1 MEPKLKKIILLS
13 IVAVACMFLRSDQVN
28 AYTGKVT
35 DENKITWNYTLENDE
50 IIEIKYESG
59 EIQENLYIP
68 SYLNGYPLT
77 KIQDYAFDGNKNLK
91 NVTIPKTVKEIGY
104 GAFMSCSNIVSIEF
118 DKDSALTKIGN
129 QAFDGCESLTS
140 IKIPNKVT
148 SIGCYAFYDCSNLD
162 NITIPDTVTEIGKYA
177 FDSTI
182 WYDKKPYGELYINNV
197 LYSYKGEMPEN
208 TNIVIKEGTISI
220 VAECFYNKKNLVNI
234 EIPDT
239 VVYIGDRAFYTCTG
253 LTSIELPNSV
263 TYMGEVV
270 FSWCNNLTSVK
281 LSDNLK
287 EIKDYSFSRCDK
299 LQDINIPNAV
309 TNIGEGAFSN
319 CSSLKKVS
327 ISNPIEIKDN
337 TFYQCSNLEEVQ
349 LLGGALG
356 IGDNAFYSCI
366 KLSDITILDVSEEY
380 DGKYS
385 IGANSFSK
393 CQSLTEITI
402 PKNFT
407 RIGSGAFSSCSNLE
421 KVNILGTMEFIGA
434 GAFYETKISSGFVER
449 HIKDKDI
456 VSFVI
461 EEGVGQIGD
470 YTFLGAENLKSVHI
484 PSTVYHITEKAFYG
498 CNNLE
503 TVTISQDNPYF
514 TIEDGIIYNKNK
526 TILIRCLPGKNTK
539 VEIPNTVTEIE
550 EYAFMGCSKLKGT
563 LTVPGSI
570 KKISEHA
577 FERCTSEIPL
587 VLEEGI
593 ESIEARA
600 FSNSH
605 FIGNLTIPNS
615 VTRINWEAFIN
626 CDKFNGKLNLGKVE
640 YIATGAFTNCSG
652 FTGDLVIPEELS
664 SIGQNAFQNC
674 TGFDGKLYVGQKGI
688 SISYYA
694 FLNCIK
700 IKEIVGKISYLGEGA
715 FANCISLINTGDYEG
730 SGYASCAYYGCKN
743 LKYINV
749 KEMRGMYSGFDRA
762 TSLEEVKIKEGVTSL
777 CSGIF
782 ARCTR
787 LKTVYIP
794 STVTNINENA
804 FYGSD
809 NIENIY
815 VAQEK
820 AKVNFDEILRK
831 YCKNIH
837 YLDDNVYKIEKN
849 VPQNIKI
856 IDVQNSSK
864 DGIKYGDTYK
874 FKIQAVEGYEI
885 SDIIVKVK
893 KSGEEIELTGKEV
906 DGEVIYEI
914 EKIKEDIEI
923 IVTANIEKIEDTDTA
938 IKDTNELN
946 VNIEGSDKENNNDKS
961 VKKLD
966 INE

>member
-1 MEPKLKKIILLS
+1 MKPKVKKIILLS

-50 IIEIKYESG
+50 IVEIKYESG

-77 KIQDYAFDGNKNLK
+77 KIQAQAFESNMNLK
-91 NVTIPKTVKEIGY
+91 NVIIPKTVKEIEY
-104 GAFMSCSNIVSIEF
+104 WAFSSCKNLVGIKIDE
-118 DKDSALTKIGN
+118 DSALTKIGK
-129 QAFDGCESLTS
+129 QAFYG
-140 IKIPNKVT
+140 
-148 SIGCYAFYDCSNLD
+148 CSNLD
-162 NITIPDTVTEIGKYA
+162 NITIPDTVIEIGFGA
-177 FDSTI
+177 FDRTI

-220 VAECFYNKKNLVNI
+220 VARCFDNKKNLVNI

-239 VVYIGDRAFYTCTG
+239 VVYIGDYAFDDCTG
-253 LTSIELPNSV
+253 LTSMEIPNSV
-263 TYMGEVV
+263 TYMGEEA
-270 FSWCNNLTSVK
+270 FSGCNNLTSVK

-287 EIKDYSFSRCDK
+287 EIKDYSFSGCDK

-309 TNIGEGAFSN
+309 TNIGKGAFSN

-407 RIGSGAFSSCSNLE
+407 RIGSGAFSDCSNLE
-421 KVNILGTMEFIGA
+421 KVNILGSMEFIGA
-434 GAFYETKISSGFVER
+434 GAFYGTKISSGFVEK
-449 HIKDKDI
+449 HIRDKDI

-503 TVTISQDNPYF
+503 TVTISQDNPCF

-615 VTRINWEAFIN
+615 VTQIRWEAFFN
-626 CDKFNGKLNLGKVE
+626 CEKFNGKLNLGKVE
-640 YIATGAFTNCSG
+640 YIATGAFANCSG

-664 SIGQNAFQNC
+664 SINPKTFQNC

-688 SISYYA
+688 SIDIYA

-700 IKEIVGKISYLGEGA
+700 IKEIVGKISSLSEGA

-730 SGYASCAYYGCKN
+730 KGYCPFAYYGCKN

-749 KEMRGMYSGFDRA
+749 KKMNDVMYSGFDRA
-762 TSLEEVKIKEGVTSL
+762 TSLEEVKINEGVTSL

-782 ARCTR
+782 ARCTS

-893 KSGEEIELTGKEV
+893 KSGEEIELTGKEA

-914 EKIKEDIEI
+914 EEIKEDIEI
-923 IVTANIEKIEDTDTA
+923 IVTANIEKIYDTDTA

-946 VNIEGSDKENNNDKS
+946 VNIEESDKGNNTGNNNDKS

>member
-1 MEPKLKKIILLS
+1 MKPKVKKIILLS

-77 KIQDYAFDGNKNLK
+77 KIQADAFESNMNLK
-91 NVTIPKTVKEIGY
+91 NVIIPKTVKEIGQW
-104 GAFMSCSNIVSIEF
+104 AFRSCSNLVGIKIDE
-118 DKDSALTKIGN
+118 DSALTKIGK
-129 QAFDGCESLTS
+129 QAFYG
-140 IKIPNKVT
+140 
-148 SIGCYAFYDCSNLD
+148 CSNLD
-162 NITIPDTVTEIGKYA
+162 NITIPDTVIEIGVGA
-177 FDSTI
+177 FDRTI

-208 TNIVIKEGTISI
+208 TNIVIKEGTTSI
-220 VAECFYNKKNLVNI
+220 VARCFDNKKNLVNI

-239 VVYIGDRAFYTCTG
+239 VVYIGDYAFDDCTG

-263 TYMGEVV
+263 TYMGEDV
-270 FSWCNNLTSVK
+270 FSGCNNLTSVK

-287 EIKDYSFSRCDK
+287 EIKDYSFLRCDK

-309 TNIGEGAFSN
+309 TNIGKGAFSN

-421 KVNILGTMEFIGA
+421 RVNILGTMEFIGA
-434 GAFYETKISSGFVER
+434 GAFYGTKISSGFVEK
-449 HIKDKDI
+449 HIRDKDI

-503 TVTISQDNPYF
+503 TVTISQDNPCF
-514 TIEDGIIYNKNK
+514 TIEDGNIYNKNK

-615 VTRINWEAFIN
+615 VTQIRWEAFFN
-626 CDKFNGKLNLGKVE
+626 CEKFNGKLNLGKVE
-640 YIATGAFTNCSG
+640 YIATGAFANCSG

-664 SIGQNAFQNC
+664 SINPKTFQNC

-688 SISYYA
+688 SIDIYA

-700 IKEIVGKISYLGEGA
+700 IKEIVGKISSLSEGA

-730 SGYASCAYYGCKN
+730 KGYCPFAYYGCKN

-749 KEMRGMYSGFDRA
+749 KKMNDVMYSGFDRA
-762 TSLEEVKIKEGVTSL
+762 TSLEEVKINEGVTSL

-782 ARCTR
+782 ARCTS

-914 EKIKEDIEI
+914 EEIKEDIEI
-923 IVTANIEKIEDTDTA
+923 IVTANIEKIDDTDTA

-946 VNIEGSDKENNNDKS
+946 VNIEESDKGNNTGNNNDKS

>member
-1 MEPKLKKIILLS
+1 MKPKVKKIILLS

-77 KIQDYAFDGNKNLK
+77 KIQGDAFQGNMNLK
-91 NVTIPKTVKEIGY
+91 NVIIPNTVKEIEKW
-104 GAFMSCSNIVSIEF
+104 AFSSCKNLVGIKIDE
-118 DKDSALTKIGN
+118 DSALTKIGM
-129 QAFDGCESLTS
+129 QAFYG
-140 IKIPNKVT
+140 
-148 SIGCYAFYDCSNLD
+148 CSNLD
-162 NITIPDTVTEIGKYA
+162 NITIPDTVTEIGMDA
-177 FDSTI
+177 FDRTI
-182 WYDKKPYGELYINNV
+182 WYDKKPYGEIYINNV

-220 VAECFYNKKNLVNI
+220 VARCFDNKKNLVNI

-239 VVYIGDRAFYTCTG
+239 VVYIGDYAFDDCTG
-253 LTSIELPNSV
+253 LTSMEVPNSV
-263 TYMGEVV
+263 TYMGEEA
-270 FSWCNNLTSVK
+270 FSGCNNLTSVK

-287 EIKDYSFSRCDK
+287 EIKDYSFSGCDK

-309 TNIGEGAFSN
+309 TNIGKGAFSN

-407 RIGSGAFSSCSNLE
+407 RIGSGAFSDCSNLE
-421 KVNILGTMEFIGA
+421 KVNILGSMEFIGA
-434 GAFYETKISSGFVER
+434 GAFYGTKISSGFVEK
-449 HIKDKDI
+449 HIRDKDI

-503 TVTISQDNPYF
+503 TVTISQDNPCF

-615 VTRINWEAFIN
+615 VTQIRWEAFFN
-626 CDKFNGKLNLGKVE
+626 CEKFNGKLNLGKVE
-640 YIATGAFTNCSG
+640 YIATGAFANCSG

-664 SIGQNAFQNC
+664 SINPKTFQNC

-688 SISYYA
+688 SIDIYA

-700 IKEIVGKISYLGEGA
+700 IKEIVGKISSLSEGA

-730 SGYASCAYYGCKN
+730 KGYCPFAYYGCKN

-749 KEMRGMYSGFDRA
+749 KKMNDVMYSGFDRA
-762 TSLEEVKIKEGVTSL
+762 TSLEEVKINEGVTSL

-782 ARCTR
+782 ARCTS

-893 KSGEEIELTGKEV
+893 KSGEEIELTGKEA

-946 VNIEGSDKENNNDKS
+946 VNIEESDKENNNDKS

>member
-1 MEPKLKKIILLS
+1 MKPKVKKIILLS

-50 IIEIKYESG
+50 IVEIKYESG

-77 KIQDYAFDGNKNLK
+77 KIQADAFESNMNLK
-91 NVTIPKTVKEIGY
+91 NVIIPKTVKEIGY
-104 GAFMSCSNIVSIEF
+104 WAFSSCENLVGIKIDE
-118 DKDSALTKIGN
+118 DSALTKIGK
-129 QAFDGCESLTS
+129 QAFYG
-140 IKIPNKVT
+140 
-148 SIGCYAFYDCSNLD
+148 CSNLD
-162 NITIPDTVTEIGKYA
+162 NITIPDTVIEIGFGA
-177 FDSTI
+177 FDRTI

-220 VAECFYNKKNLVNI
+220 VARCFDNKKNLVNI

-239 VVYIGDRAFYTCTG
+239 VVYIGDYAFDDCTG

-263 TYMGEVV
+263 TYMGEDV
-270 FSWCNNLTSVK
+270 FSGCNNLTSVK

-287 EIKDYSFSRCDK
+287 EIKDCSFWGCNK

-309 TNIGEGAFSN
+309 TNIGKGAFSK

-385 IGANSFSK
+385 IGANSFSE
-393 CQSLTEITI
+393 CQSLKEITI

-407 RIGSGAFSSCSNLE
+407 RIGSGAFSDCSNLE
-421 KVNILGTMEFIGA
+421 KVNILGSMEFIGA
-434 GAFYETKISSGFVER
+434 GAFYGTKISSGFVEK
-449 HIKDKDI
+449 HIRDKDI

-503 TVTISQDNPYF
+503 TVTISQDNPCF

-615 VTRINWEAFIN
+615 VTQIRWEAFFN
-626 CDKFNGKLNLGKVE
+626 CEKFNGKLNLGKVE
-640 YIATGAFTNCSG
+640 YIATGAFANCSG

-664 SIGQNAFQNC
+664 SINPKTFQNC

-688 SISYYA
+688 SIDIYA

-700 IKEIVGKISYLGEGA
+700 IKEIVGKISSLSEGA

-730 SGYASCAYYGCKN
+730 KGYCPFAYYGCKN

-749 KEMRGMYSGFDRA
+749 KKMNDVMYSGFDRA
-762 TSLEEVKIKEGVTSL
+762 TSLEEVKINEGVTSL

-782 ARCTR
+782 ARCTS

-914 EKIKEDIEI
+914 EEIKEDIEI
-923 IVTANIEKIEDTDTA
+923 IVTANIEKIDDTDTA

-946 VNIEGSDKENNNDKS
+946 VNIEESDKGNNTGNNNDKS

>member
-1 MEPKLKKIILLS
+1 MKPKVKKIILLS

-50 IIEIKYESG
+50 IIEIKYVSG

-77 KIQDYAFDGNKNLK
+77 KIQADAFESNMNLK
-91 NVTIPKTVKEIGY
+91 NVIIPKTVKEIGY
-104 GAFMSCSNIVSIEF
+104 WAFSSCENLVGIKIDE
-118 DKDSALTKIGN
+118 DSALTKIGK
-129 QAFDGCESLTS
+129 QAFYG
-140 IKIPNKVT
+140 
-148 SIGCYAFYDCSNLD
+148 CSNLD
-162 NITIPDTVTEIGKYA
+162 NITIPDTVIEIGFGA
-177 FDSTI
+177 FDRTI

-220 VAECFYNKKNLVNI
+220 VARCFDNKKNLVNI

-239 VVYIGDRAFYTCTG
+239 VVYIGDYAFDDCTG

-263 TYMGEVV
+263 TYMGEDV
-270 FSWCNNLTSVK
+270 FSGCNNLTSVK

-287 EIKDYSFSRCDK
+287 EIKDCSFWGCNK

-309 TNIGEGAFSN
+309 TNIGKGAFSK

-385 IGANSFSK
+385 IGANSFSE
-393 CQSLTEITI
+393 CQSLKEITI

-503 TVTISQDNPYF
+503 TVTISQDNPCF

-615 VTRINWEAFIN
+615 VTQIRWEAFFN
-626 CDKFNGKLNLGKVE
+626 CEKFNGKLNLGKVE
-640 YIATGAFTNCSG
+640 YIATGAFANCSG

-664 SIGQNAFQNC
+664 SINPKTFQNC

-688 SISYYA
+688 SIDIYA

-700 IKEIVGKISYLGEGA
+700 IKEIVGKISSLSEGA

-730 SGYASCAYYGCKN
+730 KGYCPFAYYGCKN

-749 KEMRGMYSGFDRA
+749 KKMNDVMYSGFDRA
-762 TSLEEVKIKEGVTSL
+762 TSLEEVKINEGVTSL

-782 ARCTR
+782 ARCTS

-946 VNIEGSDKENNNDKS
+946 VNIEESDKENNNDKS

>member
-1 MEPKLKKIILLS
+1 MKPKVKKIILLS

-50 IIEIKYESG
+50 IVEIKYESG

-77 KIQDYAFDGNKNLK
+77 KIQADAFESNMNLK
-91 NVTIPKTVKEIGY
+91 HVIIPKTVKEIGY
-104 GAFMSCSNIVSIEF
+104 WAFSSCENLVGIKIDE
-118 DKDSALTKIGN
+118 DSALTKIGK
-129 QAFDGCESLTS
+129 QAFYG
-140 IKIPNKVT
+140 
-148 SIGCYAFYDCSNLD
+148 CSNLD
-162 NITIPDTVTEIGKYA
+162 NITIPDTVIEIGFGA
-177 FDSTI
+177 FDRTI

-220 VAECFYNKKNLVNI
+220 VARCFDNKKNLVNI

-239 VVYIGDRAFYTCTG
+239 VVYIGDYAFDDCTG

-263 TYMGEVV
+263 TYMGEDV
-270 FSWCNNLTSVK
+270 FSGCNNLTSVK

-287 EIKDYSFSRCDK
+287 EIKDCSFWGCNK

-309 TNIGEGAFSN
+309 TNIGKGAFSK

-385 IGANSFSK
+385 IGANSFSE
-393 CQSLTEITI
+393 CQSLKEITI

-407 RIGSGAFSSCSNLE
+407 RIGSGAFSDCSNLE
-421 KVNILGTMEFIGA
+421 KVNILGSMEFIGA
-434 GAFYETKISSGFVER
+434 GAFYGTKISSGFVEK
-449 HIKDKDI
+449 HIRDKDI

-470 YTFLGAENLKSVHI
+470 YTFLGAENLKSDHL
-484 PSTVYHITEKAFYG
+484 PSTVYHITEKSFYG

-503 TVTISQDNPYF
+503 TVTISQDNPCF

-615 VTRINWEAFIN
+615 VTQIRWEAFFN
-626 CDKFNGKLNLGKVE
+626 CEKFNGKLNLGKVE
-640 YIATGAFTNCSG
+640 YIATGAFANCSG

-664 SIGQNAFQNC
+664 SINPKTFQNC

-688 SISYYA
+688 SIDIYA

-700 IKEIVGKISYLGEGA
+700 IKEIVGKISSLSEGA

-730 SGYASCAYYGCKN
+730 KGYCPFAYYGCKN

-749 KEMRGMYSGFDRA
+749 KKMNDVMYSGFDRA
-762 TSLEEVKIKEGVTSL
+762 TSLEEVKINEGVTSL

-782 ARCTR
+782 ARCTS

-914 EKIKEDIEI
+914 EEIKEDIEI
-923 IVTANIEKIEDTDTA
+923 IVTANIEKIDDTDTA

-946 VNIEGSDKENNNDKS
+946 VNIEESDKGNNTGNNNDKS

>member
-1 MEPKLKKIILLS
+1 MKPKVKKIILLS

-77 KIQDYAFDGNKNLK
+77 KIQGDAFQGNMNLK
-91 NVTIPKTVKEIGY
+91 NVIIPNTVKEIEKW
-104 GAFMSCSNIVSIEF
+104 AFSSCKNLVGIKIDE
-118 DKDSALTKIGN
+118 DSALTKIGM
-129 QAFDGCESLTS
+129 QAFYG
-140 IKIPNKVT
+140 
-148 SIGCYAFYDCSNLD
+148 CSNLD
-162 NITIPDTVTEIGKYA
+162 NITIPDTVTEIGMDA
-177 FDSTI
+177 FDRTI
-182 WYDKKPYGELYINNV
+182 WYDKKPYGEIYINNV

-220 VAECFYNKKNLVNI
+220 VARCFDNKKNLVNI

-239 VVYIGDRAFYTCTG
+239 VVYIGDYAFDDCTG
-253 LTSIELPNSV
+253 LTSMEVPNSV
-263 TYMGEVV
+263 TYMGEEA
-270 FSWCNNLTSVK
+270 FSGCNNLTSVK

-287 EIKDYSFSRCDK
+287 EIKDYSFSGCDK

-309 TNIGEGAFSN
+309 TNIGKGAFSN

-407 RIGSGAFSSCSNLE
+407 RIGSGAFSDCSNLE
-421 KVNILGTMEFIGA
+421 KVNILGSMEFIGA
-434 GAFYETKISSGFVER
+434 GAFYGTKISSGFVEK
-449 HIKDKDI
+449 HIRDKDI

-503 TVTISQDNPYF
+503 TVTISQDNPCF

-615 VTRINWEAFIN
+615 VTQIRWEAFFN
-626 CDKFNGKLNLGKVE
+626 CEKFNGKLNLGKVE
-640 YIATGAFTNCSG
+640 YIATGAFANCSG

-664 SIGQNAFQNC
+664 SINPKTFQNC

-688 SISYYA
+688 SIDIYA

-700 IKEIVGKISYLGEGA
+700 IKEIVGKISSLSEGA

-730 SGYASCAYYGCKN
+730 KGYCPFAYYGCKN

-749 KEMRGMYSGFDRA
+749 KKMNDVMYSGFDRA
-762 TSLEEVKIKEGVTSL
+762 TSLEEVKINEGVTSL

-782 ARCTR
+782 ARCTS

-946 VNIEGSDKENNNDKS
+946 VNIEESDKGNNTGNNNDKS

>member
-1 MEPKLKKIILLS
+1 MKPKVKKIILLS

-50 IIEIKYESG
+50 IVEIKYESG

-77 KIQDYAFDGNKNLK
+77 KIQADAFESNMNLK
-91 NVTIPKTVKEIGY
+91 NVIIPKTVKEIEY
-104 GAFMSCSNIVSIEF
+104 WAFSSCKNLVGIKIDE
-118 DKDSALTKIGN
+118 DSALTKIGK
-129 QAFDGCESLTS
+129 QAFYG
-140 IKIPNKVT
+140 
-148 SIGCYAFYDCSNLD
+148 CSNLD
-162 NITIPDTVTEIGKYA
+162 NITIPDTVIEIGFGA
-177 FDSTI
+177 FDRTI
-182 WYDKKPYGELYINNV
+182 WYDKKPYGEIYINNV

-208 TNIVIKEGTISI
+208 TNIVIKEGTTSI
-220 VAECFYNKKNLVNI
+220 VARCFDNKKNLVNI

-239 VVYIGDRAFYTCTG
+239 VVYIGDYAFDDCTG

-263 TYMGEVV
+263 TYMGEDV
-270 FSWCNNLTSVK
+270 FSGCNNLTSVK

-287 EIKDYSFSRCDK
+287 EIKDCSFWGCNK

-309 TNIGEGAFSN
+309 TNIGKGAFSK

-407 RIGSGAFSSCSNLE
+407 RIGSGAFSDCSNLE
-421 KVNILGTMEFIGA
+421 KVNILGSMEFIGA
-434 GAFYETKISSGFVER
+434 GAFYGTKISSGFVEK
-449 HIKDKDI
+449 HIRDKDI

-503 TVTISQDNPYF
+503 TVTISQDNPCF

-615 VTRINWEAFIN
+615 VTQIRWEAFFN
-626 CDKFNGKLNLGKVE
+626 CEKFNGKLNLGKVE
-640 YIATGAFTNCSG
+640 YIATGAFANCSG

-664 SIGQNAFQNC
+664 SINPKTFQNC

-688 SISYYA
+688 SIDIYA

-700 IKEIVGKISYLGEGA
+700 IKEIVGKISSLSEGA

-730 SGYASCAYYGCKN
+730 KGYCPFAYYGCKN

-749 KEMRGMYSGFDRA
+749 KKMNDVMYSGFDRA
-762 TSLEEVKIKEGVTSL
+762 TSLEEVKINEGVTSL

-782 ARCTR
+782 ARCTS

-864 DGIKYGDTYK
+864 DGIKHGDTYK

-893 KSGEEIELTGKEV
+893 KSGEEIELTGKEA
-906 DGEVIYEI
+906 DGKVIYEI

-946 VNIEGSDKENNNDKS
+946 VNIEESDKENNNDKS

>member
-1 MEPKLKKIILLS
+1 MKPKVKKIILLS

-50 IIEIKYESG
+50 IVEIKYESG

-77 KIQDYAFDGNKNLK
+77 KIQADAFESNMNLK
-91 NVTIPKTVKEIGY
+91 NVIIPKTVKEIGQW
-104 GAFMSCSNIVSIEF
+104 AFRSCSNLVGIKIDE
-118 DKDSALTKIGN
+118 DSDLTKIGK
-129 QAFDGCESLTS
+129 QAFYG
-140 IKIPNKVT
+140 
-148 SIGCYAFYDCSNLD
+148 CSNLD
-162 NITIPDTVTEIGKYA
+162 NITIPDTVIEIGVGA
-177 FDSTI
+177 FDRTI

-208 TNIVIKEGTISI
+208 TNIVIKEGTTSI
-220 VAECFYNKKNLVNI
+220 VARCFDNKKNLVNI

-239 VVYIGDRAFYTCTG
+239 VVYIGDYAFDDCTG

-263 TYMGEVV
+263 TYMGEEA
-270 FSWCNNLTSVK
+270 FSGCNNLTSVK

-287 EIKDYSFSRCDK
+287 EIKDYSFSGCDK

-309 TNIGEGAFSN
+309 TNIGNGAFSN

-434 GAFYETKISSGFVER
+434 GAFYGTKISSGFVEK
-449 HIKDKDI
+449 HIRDKDI

-615 VTRINWEAFIN
+615 VTQIRWEAFFN
-626 CDKFNGKLNLGKVE
+626 CEKFNGKLNLGKVE
-640 YIATGAFTNCSG
+640 YIATGAFANCSG

-664 SIGQNAFQNC
+664 SINPKTFQNC

-688 SISYYA
+688 SIDIYA

-700 IKEIVGKISYLGEGA
+700 IKEIVGKISSLSEGA

-730 SGYASCAYYGCKN
+730 KGYCPFAYYGCKN

-749 KEMRGMYSGFDRA
+749 KKMNDVMYSGFDRA
-762 TSLEEVKIKEGVTSL
+762 TSLEEVKINEGVTSL

-782 ARCTR
+782 ARCTS

-893 KSGEEIELTGKEV
+893 KSGEEIELTGKEA
-906 DGEVIYEI
+906 DGKVIYEI

-946 VNIEGSDKENNNDKS
+946 VNIEESDKENNNDKS

>member
-1 MEPKLKKIILLS
+1 MKPKVKKIILLS

-50 IIEIKYESG
+50 IVEIKYESG

-77 KIQDYAFDGNKNLK
+77 KIQADAFESNMNLK
-91 NVTIPKTVKEIGY
+91 NVIIPKTVKEIEY
-104 GAFMSCSNIVSIEF
+104 WAFSSCKNLVGIKIDE
-118 DKDSALTKIGN
+118 DSALTKIGK
-129 QAFDGCESLTS
+129 QAFYG
-140 IKIPNKVT
+140 
-148 SIGCYAFYDCSNLD
+148 CSNLD
-162 NITIPDTVTEIGKYA
+162 NITIPDTVIEIGFGA
-177 FDSTI
+177 FDRTI
-182 WYDKKPYGELYINNV
+182 WYDKKPYGEIYINNV

-208 TNIVIKEGTISI
+208 TNIVIKEGTTSI
-220 VAECFYNKKNLVNI
+220 VARCFDNKKNLVNI

-239 VVYIGDRAFYTCTG
+239 VVYIGDYAFDDCTG

-263 TYMGEVV
+263 TYMGEDV
-270 FSWCNNLTSVK
+270 FSGCNNLTSVK

-287 EIKDYSFSRCDK
+287 EIKDCSFWGCNK

-309 TNIGEGAFSN
+309 TNIGKGAFSK

-407 RIGSGAFSSCSNLE
+407 RIGSGAFSDCSNLE
-421 KVNILGTMEFIGA
+421 KVNILGSMEFIGA
-434 GAFYETKISSGFVER
+434 GAFYGTKISSGFVEK
-449 HIKDKDI
+449 HIRDKDI

-503 TVTISQDNPYF
+503 TVTISQDNPCF

-615 VTRINWEAFIN
+615 VTQIRWEAFFN
-626 CDKFNGKLNLGKVE
+626 CEKFNGKLNLGKVE
-640 YIATGAFTNCSG
+640 YIATGAFANCSG

-664 SIGQNAFQNC
+664 SINPKTFQNC

-688 SISYYA
+688 SIDIYA

-700 IKEIVGKISYLGEGA
+700 IKEIVGKISSLSEGA

-730 SGYASCAYYGCKN
+730 KGYCPFAYYGCKN

-749 KEMRGMYSGFDRA
+749 KKMNDVMYSGFDRA
-762 TSLEEVKIKEGVTSL
+762 TSLEEVKINEGVTSL

-782 ARCTR
+782 ARCTS

-893 KSGEEIELTGKEV
+893 KSGEEIELTGKEA
-906 DGEVIYEI
+906 DGKVIYEI

-946 VNIEGSDKENNNDKS
+946 VNIEESDKENNNDKS

>member
-1 MEPKLKKIILLS
+1 MKPKVKKIILLS

-50 IIEIKYESG
+50 IVEIKYESG

-77 KIQDYAFDGNKNLK
+77 KIQADAFESNMNLK
-91 NVTIPKTVKEIGY
+91 NVIIPKTVKEIGY
-104 GAFMSCSNIVSIEF
+104 WAFSSCKNLVGIKIDE
-118 DKDSALTKIGN
+118 DSALTKIGK
-129 QAFDGCESLTS
+129 QAFYG
-140 IKIPNKVT
+140 
-148 SIGCYAFYDCSNLD
+148 CSNLD
-162 NITIPDTVTEIGKYA
+162 NITIPDTVIEIGFGA
-177 FDSTI
+177 FDRTI

-220 VAECFYNKKNLVNI
+220 VARCFDNKKNLVNI

-239 VVYIGDRAFYTCTG
+239 VVYIGDYAFDDCTG

-263 TYMGEVV
+263 TYMGEEA
-270 FSWCNNLTSVK
+270 FSGCNNLTSVK

-287 EIKDYSFSRCDK
+287 EIKDCSFWGCNK

-309 TNIGEGAFSN
+309 TNIGKGAFSK

-385 IGANSFSK
+385 IGGNSFSE
-393 CQSLTEITI
+393 CQSLKEITI

-615 VTRINWEAFIN
+615 VTQIRWEAFFN
-626 CDKFNGKLNLGKVE
+626 CEKFNGKLNLGKVE
-640 YIATGAFTNCSG
+640 YIATGAFANCSG

-664 SIGQNAFQNC
+664 SINPKTFQNC

-688 SISYYA
+688 SIDIYA

-700 IKEIVGKISYLGEGA
+700 IKEIVGKISSLSEGA

-730 SGYASCAYYGCKN
+730 KGYCPFAYYGCKN

-749 KEMRGMYSGFDRA
+749 KKMNDVMYSGFDRA
-762 TSLEEVKIKEGVTSL
+762 TSLEEVKINEGVTSL

-782 ARCTR
+782 ARCTS

-914 EKIKEDIEI
+914 EEIKEDIEI
-923 IVTANIEKIEDTDTA
+923 IVTANIEKIDDTDTA

-946 VNIEGSDKENNNDKS
+946 VNIEESDKGNNTGNNNDKS

>member
-1 MEPKLKKIILLS
+1 MKPKVKKIILLS

-50 IIEIKYESG
+50 IVEIKYESG

-77 KIQDYAFDGNKNLK
+77 KIQADAFESNMNLK
-91 NVTIPKTVKEIGY
+91 NVIIPKTVKEIGY
-104 GAFMSCSNIVSIEF
+104 WAFSSCENLVGIKIDE
-118 DKDSALTKIGN
+118 DSALTKIGK
-129 QAFDGCESLTS
+129 QAFYG
-140 IKIPNKVT
+140 
-148 SIGCYAFYDCSNLD
+148 CSNLD
-162 NITIPDTVTEIGKYA
+162 NITIPDTVIEIGFGA
-177 FDSTI
+177 FDRTI

-220 VAECFYNKKNLVNI
+220 VARCFDNKKNLVNI

-239 VVYIGDRAFYTCTG
+239 VVYIGDYAFDDCTG

-263 TYMGEVV
+263 TYMGEDV
-270 FSWCNNLTSVK
+270 FSGCNNLTSVK

-287 EIKDYSFSRCDK
+287 EIKDCSFWGCNK

-309 TNIGEGAFSN
+309 TNIGKGAFSK

-385 IGANSFSK
+385 IGANSFSE
-393 CQSLTEITI
+393 CQSLKEITI

-407 RIGSGAFSSCSNLE
+407 RIGSGAFSDCSNLE
-421 KVNILGTMEFIGA
+421 KVNILGSMEFIGA
-434 GAFYETKISSGFVER
+434 GAFYGTKISSGFVEK
-449 HIKDKDI
+449 HIRDKDI

-503 TVTISQDNPYF
+503 TVTISQDNPCF

-615 VTRINWEAFIN
+615 VTQIRWEAFFN
-626 CDKFNGKLNLGKVE
+626 CEKFNGKLNLGKVE
-640 YIATGAFTNCSG
+640 YIATGAFANCSG

-664 SIGQNAFQNC
+664 SINPKTFQNC

-688 SISYYA
+688 SIDIYA

-700 IKEIVGKISYLGEGA
+700 IKEIVGKISSLSEGA

-730 SGYASCAYYGCKN
+730 KGYCPFAYYGCKN

-749 KEMRGMYSGFDRA
+749 KKMNDVMYSGFDRA
-762 TSLEEVKIKEGVTSL
+762 TSLEEVKINEGVTSL

-782 ARCTR
+782 ARCTS

-893 KSGEEIELTGKEV
+893 KSGEEIELTGKKV

-914 EKIKEDIEI
+914 EEIKEDIEI
-923 IVTANIEKIEDTDTA
+923 IVTANIEKIDDTDTA

-946 VNIEGSDKENNNDKS
+946 VNIEESDKGNNTGNNNDKS

>member
-1 MEPKLKKIILLS
+1 MKPKVKKIILLS

-50 IIEIKYESG
+50 IVEIKYESG

-77 KIQDYAFDGNKNLK
+77 KIQADAFESNMNLK
-91 NVTIPKTVKEIGY
+91 NVIIPKTVKEIGY
-104 GAFMSCSNIVSIEF
+104 WAFSSCENLVGIKIDE
-118 DKDSALTKIGN
+118 DSALTKIGK
-129 QAFDGCESLTS
+129 QAFYG
-140 IKIPNKVT
+140 
-148 SIGCYAFYDCSNLD
+148 CSNLD
-162 NITIPDTVTEIGKYA
+162 NITIPDTVIEIGFGA
-177 FDSTI
+177 FDRTI
-182 WYDKKPYGELYINNV
+182 WYDKKPYGEIYINNV

-220 VAECFYNKKNLVNI
+220 VARCFDNKKNLVNI

-239 VVYIGDRAFYTCTG
+239 VVYIGDYAFDDCTG
-253 LTSIELPNSV
+253 LTSMEVPNSV
-263 TYMGEVV
+263 TYMGEEA
-270 FSWCNNLTSVK
+270 FSGCNNLTSVK

-287 EIKDYSFSRCDK
+287 EIKDYSFSGCDK

-309 TNIGEGAFSN
+309 TNIGKGAFSN

-407 RIGSGAFSSCSNLE
+407 RIGSGAFSDCSNLE
-421 KVNILGTMEFIGA
+421 KVNILGSMEFIGA
-434 GAFYETKISSGFVER
+434 GAFYGTKISSGFVEK
-449 HIKDKDI
+449 HIRDKDI

-503 TVTISQDNPYF
+503 TVTISQDNPCF

-615 VTRINWEAFIN
+615 VTQIRWEAFFN
-626 CDKFNGKLNLGKVE
+626 CEKFNGKLNLGKVE
-640 YIATGAFTNCSG
+640 YIATGAFANCSG

-664 SIGQNAFQNC
+664 SINPKTFQNC

-688 SISYYA
+688 SIDIYA

-700 IKEIVGKISYLGEGA
+700 IKEIVGKISSLSEGA

-730 SGYASCAYYGCKN
+730 KGYCPFAYYGCKN

-749 KEMRGMYSGFDRA
+749 KKMNDVMYSGFDRA
-762 TSLEEVKIKEGVTSL
+762 TSLEEVKINEGVTSL

-782 ARCTR
+782 ARCTS

-946 VNIEGSDKENNNDKS
+946 VNIEESDKENNNDKS

>member
-1 MEPKLKKIILLS
+1 MKPKVKKIILLS

-77 KIQDYAFDGNKNLK
+77 KIQGDAFQGNMNLK
-91 NVTIPKTVKEIGY
+91 NVIIPNTVKEIEKW
-104 GAFMSCSNIVSIEF
+104 AFSSCKNLVGIKIDE
-118 DKDSALTKIGN
+118 DSALTKIGM
-129 QAFDGCESLTS
+129 QAFYG
-140 IKIPNKVT
+140 
-148 SIGCYAFYDCSNLD
+148 CSNLD
-162 NITIPDTVTEIGKYA
+162 NITIPDTVTEIGMDA
-177 FDSTI
+177 FDRTI
-182 WYDKKPYGELYINNV
+182 WYDKKPYGEIYINNV

-220 VAECFYNKKNLVNI
+220 VARCFDNKKNLVNI

-239 VVYIGDRAFYTCTG
+239 VVYIGDYAFDDCTG
-253 LTSIELPNSV
+253 LTSMEVPNSV
-263 TYMGEVV
+263 TYMGEEA
-270 FSWCNNLTSVK
+270 FSGCNNLTSVK

-287 EIKDYSFSRCDK
+287 EIKDYSFSGCDK

-309 TNIGEGAFSN
+309 TNIGKGAFSN

-407 RIGSGAFSSCSNLE
+407 RIGSGAFSDCSNLE
-421 KVNILGTMEFIGA
+421 KVNILGSMEFIGA
-434 GAFYETKISSGFVER
+434 GAFYGTKISSGFVEK
-449 HIKDKDI
+449 HIRDKDI

-503 TVTISQDNPYF
+503 TVTISQDNPCF

-615 VTRINWEAFIN
+615 VTQIRWEAFFN
-626 CDKFNGKLNLGKVE
+626 CEKFNGKLNLGKVE
-640 YIATGAFTNCSG
+640 YIATGAFANCSG

-664 SIGQNAFQNC
+664 SINPKTFQNC

-688 SISYYA
+688 SIDIYA

-700 IKEIVGKISYLGEGA
+700 IKEIVGKISSLSEGA

-730 SGYASCAYYGCKN
+730 KGYCPFAYYGCKN

-749 KEMRGMYSGFDRA
+749 KKMNDVMYSGFDRA
-762 TSLEEVKIKEGVTSL
+762 TSLEEVKINEGVTSL

-782 ARCTR
+782 ARCTS

-946 VNIEGSDKENNNDKS
+946 ANIEESDKENNNDKS

>member
-1 MEPKLKKIILLS
+1 MKPKVKKIILLS

-50 IIEIKYESG
+50 IVEIKYESG

-77 KIQDYAFDGNKNLK
+77 KIQADAFESNMNLK
-91 NVTIPKTVKEIGY
+91 NVIIPKTVKEIEY
-104 GAFMSCSNIVSIEF
+104 WAFSSCKNLVGIKIDE
-118 DKDSALTKIGN
+118 DSALTKIGK
-129 QAFDGCESLTS
+129 QAFYG
-140 IKIPNKVT
+140 
-148 SIGCYAFYDCSNLD
+148 CSNLD
-162 NITIPDTVTEIGKYA
+162 NITIPDTVIEIGFGA
-177 FDSTI
+177 FDRTI

-208 TNIVIKEGTISI
+208 TNIVIKEGTTSI
-220 VAECFYNKKNLVNI
+220 VARCFDNKKNLVNI

-239 VVYIGDRAFYTCTG
+239 VVYIGDYAFDDCTG

-263 TYMGEVV
+263 TYMGEDV
-270 FSWCNNLTSVK
+270 FSGCNNLTSVK

-287 EIKDYSFSRCDK
+287 EIKDCSFWGCNK

-309 TNIGEGAFSN
+309 TNIGKGAFSK

-407 RIGSGAFSSCSNLE
+407 RIGSGAFSDCSNLE
-421 KVNILGTMEFIGA
+421 KVNILGSMEFIGA
-434 GAFYETKISSGFVER
+434 GAFYGTKISSGFVEK
-449 HIKDKDI
+449 HIRDKDI

-503 TVTISQDNPYF
+503 TVTISQDNPCF

-615 VTRINWEAFIN
+615 VTQIRWEAFFN
-626 CDKFNGKLNLGKVE
+626 CEKFNGKLNLGKVE
-640 YIATGAFTNCSG
+640 YIATGAFANCSG

-664 SIGQNAFQNC
+664 SINPKTFQNC

-688 SISYYA
+688 SIDIYA

-700 IKEIVGKISYLGEGA
+700 IKEIVGKISSLSEGA

-730 SGYASCAYYGCKN
+730 KGYCPFAYYGCKN

-749 KEMRGMYSGFDRA
+749 KKMNDVMYSGFDRA
-762 TSLEEVKIKEGVTSL
+762 TSLEEVKINEGVTSL

-782 ARCTR
+782 ARCTS

-946 VNIEGSDKENNNDKS
+946 VNIEESDKENNNDKS

>member
-50 IIEIKYESG
+50 IVEIKYESG

-77 KIQDYAFDGNKNLK
+77 KIQAQAFESNMNLK
-91 NVTIPKTVKEIGY
+91 NVIIPKTVKEIGY
-104 GAFMSCSNIVSIEF
+104 WAFSSCKNLVGIKIDE
-118 DKDSALTKIGN
+118 DSALTKIGK
-129 QAFDGCESLTS
+129 QAFYG
-140 IKIPNKVT
+140 
-148 SIGCYAFYDCSNLD
+148 CSNLD
-162 NITIPDTVTEIGKYA
+162 NITIPDTVIEIGFGA
-177 FDSTI
+177 FDRTI

-220 VAECFYNKKNLVNI
+220 VAECFYNKENLVNI

-239 VVYIGDRAFYTCTG
+239 VVYIGDRAFDTCTG

-263 TYMGEVV
+263 TYMGEEA

-309 TNIGEGAFSN
+309 TNIGKGAFSK

-407 RIGSGAFSSCSNLE
+407 RIGSGAFSDCSNLE
-421 KVNILGTMEFIGA
+421 KVNILGSMEFIGA
-434 GAFYETKISSGFVER
+434 GAFYGTKISSGFVEK
-449 HIKDKDI
+449 HIRDKDI

-503 TVTISQDNPYF
+503 TVTISQDNPCF

-593 ESIEARA
+593 ESIEASA

-615 VTRINWEAFIN
+615 VTQIRWEAFFN
-626 CDKFNGKLNLGKVE
+626 CEKFNGKLNLGKVE
-640 YIATGAFTNCSG
+640 YIATGAFANCSG

-664 SIGQNAFQNC
+664 NIGPKVFQNC

-688 SISYYA
+688 SIDIYA

-700 IKEIVGKISYLGEGA
+700 IKEIVGKISSLSEGA

-730 SGYASCAYYGCKN
+730 KGYCPCAYYGCKN

-749 KEMRGMYSGFDRA
+749 KKMNDVMYSGFDRA
-762 TSLEEVKIKEGVTSL
+762 TSLEEVKINEGVTSL

-782 ARCTR
+782 ARCTS

-893 KSGEEIELTGKEV
+893 KSGEEIELTGKEA

-946 VNIEGSDKENNNDKS
+946 VNIEESDKENNNDKS

>member
-1 MEPKLKKIILLS
+1 MKPKVKKIILLS

-50 IIEIKYESG
+50 IVEIKYESG

-77 KIQDYAFDGNKNLK
+77 KIQADAFESNMNLK
-91 NVTIPKTVKEIGY
+91 NVIIPKTVKEIEY
-104 GAFMSCSNIVSIEF
+104 WAFSSCKNLVGIKIDE
-118 DKDSALTKIGN
+118 DSALTKIGK
-129 QAFDGCESLTS
+129 QAFYG
-140 IKIPNKVT
+140 
-148 SIGCYAFYDCSNLD
+148 CSNLD
-162 NITIPDTVTEIGKYA
+162 NITIPDTVIEIGFGA
-177 FDSTI
+177 FDRTI
-182 WYDKKPYGELYINNV
+182 WYDKKPYGEIYINNV

-208 TNIVIKEGTISI
+208 TNIVIKEGTTSI
-220 VAECFYNKKNLVNI
+220 VARCFDNKKNLVNI

-239 VVYIGDRAFYTCTG
+239 VVYIGDYAFDDCTG

-263 TYMGEVV
+263 TYMGEDV
-270 FSWCNNLTSVK
+270 FSGCNNLTSVK

-287 EIKDYSFSRCDK
+287 EIKDCSFWGCNK

-309 TNIGEGAFSN
+309 TNIGKGAFSK

-407 RIGSGAFSSCSNLE
+407 RIGSGAFSDCSNLE
-421 KVNILGTMEFIGA
+421 KVNILGSMEFIGA
-434 GAFYETKISSGFVER
+434 GAFYGTKISSGFVEK
-449 HIKDKDI
+449 HIRDKDI

-503 TVTISQDNPYF
+503 TVTISQDNPCF

-615 VTRINWEAFIN
+615 VTQIRWEAFFN
-626 CDKFNGKLNLGKVE
+626 CEKFNGKLNLGKVE
-640 YIATGAFTNCSG
+640 YIATGAFANCSG

-664 SIGQNAFQNC
+664 SINPKTFQNC

-688 SISYYA
+688 SIDIYA

-700 IKEIVGKISYLGEGA
+700 IKEIVGKISSLSEGA

-730 SGYASCAYYGCKN
+730 KGYCPFAYYGCKN

-749 KEMRGMYSGFDRA
+749 KKMNDVMYSGFDRA
-762 TSLEEVKIKEGVTSL
+762 TSLEEVKINEGVTSL

-782 ARCTR
+782 ARCTS

-946 VNIEGSDKENNNDKS
+946 VNKEGSDKENNTGNNNDKS

>member
-1 MEPKLKKIILLS
+1 MKPKVKKIILLS

-50 IIEIKYESG
+50 IVEIKYESG

-77 KIQDYAFDGNKNLK
+77 KIQADAFESNMNLK
-91 NVTIPKTVKEIGY
+91 NVIIPKTVKEIGY
-104 GAFMSCSNIVSIEF
+104 WAFSSCENLVGIKIDE
-118 DKDSALTKIGN
+118 DSALTKIGK
-129 QAFDGCESLTS
+129 QAFYG
-140 IKIPNKVT
+140 
-148 SIGCYAFYDCSNLD
+148 CSNLD
-162 NITIPDTVTEIGKYA
+162 NITIPDTVIEIGFGA
-177 FDSTI
+177 FDRTI

-220 VAECFYNKKNLVNI
+220 VARCFDNKKNLVNI

-239 VVYIGDRAFYTCTG
+239 VVYIGDYAFDDCTG

-263 TYMGEVV
+263 TYMGEDV
-270 FSWCNNLTSVK
+270 FSGCNNLTSVK

-287 EIKDYSFSRCDK
+287 EIKDCSFWGCNK

-309 TNIGEGAFSN
+309 TNIGKGAFSK

-385 IGANSFSK
+385 IGANSFSE
-393 CQSLTEITI
+393 CQSLKEITI

-407 RIGSGAFSSCSNLE
+407 RIGSGAFSDCSNLE
-421 KVNILGTMEFIGA
+421 KVNILGSMEFIGA
-434 GAFYETKISSGFVER
+434 GAFYGTKISSGFVEK
-449 HIKDKDI
+449 HIRDKDI

-503 TVTISQDNPYF
+503 TVTISQDNPCF

-615 VTRINWEAFIN
+615 VTQIRWEAFFN
-626 CDKFNGKLNLGKVE
+626 CEKFNGKLNLGKVE
-640 YIATGAFTNCSG
+640 YIATGAFANCSG

-664 SIGQNAFQNC
+664 SINPKTFQNC

-688 SISYYA
+688 SIDIYA

-700 IKEIVGKISYLGEGA
+700 IKEIVGKISSLSEGA

-730 SGYASCAYYGCKN
+730 KGYCPFAYYGCKN

-749 KEMRGMYSGFDRA
+749 KKMNDVMYSGFDRA
-762 TSLEEVKIKEGVTSL
+762 TSLEEVKINEGVTSL

-782 ARCTR
+782 ARCTS

-946 VNIEGSDKENNNDKS
+946 VNIEESDKENNNDKS

>member
-1 MEPKLKKIILLS
+1 MKPKVKKIILLS

-77 KIQDYAFDGNKNLK
+77 KIQGDAFQGNMNLK
-91 NVTIPKTVKEIGY
+91 NVIIPNTVKEIEKW
-104 GAFMSCSNIVSIEF
+104 AFSSCKNLVGIKIDE
-118 DKDSALTKIGN
+118 DSALTKIGM
-129 QAFDGCESLTS
+129 QAFYG
-140 IKIPNKVT
+140 
-148 SIGCYAFYDCSNLD
+148 CSNLD
-162 NITIPDTVTEIGKYA
+162 NITIPDTVTEIGMDA
-177 FDSTI
+177 FDRTI
-182 WYDKKPYGELYINNV
+182 WYDKKPYGEIYINNV

-220 VAECFYNKKNLVNI
+220 VARCFDNKKNLVNI

-239 VVYIGDRAFYTCTG
+239 VVYIGDYAFDDCTG
-253 LTSIELPNSV
+253 LTSMEVPNSV
-263 TYMGEVV
+263 TYMGEEA
-270 FSWCNNLTSVK
+270 FSGCNNLTSVK

-287 EIKDYSFSRCDK
+287 EIKDYSFSGCDK

-309 TNIGEGAFSN
+309 TNIGKGAFSN

-407 RIGSGAFSSCSNLE
+407 RIGSGAFSDCSNLE
-421 KVNILGTMEFIGA
+421 KVNILGSMEFIGA
-434 GAFYETKISSGFVER
+434 GAFYGTKISSGFVEK
-449 HIKDKDI
+449 HIRDKDI

-503 TVTISQDNPYF
+503 TVTISQDNLCF

-615 VTRINWEAFIN
+615 VTQIRWEAFFN
-626 CDKFNGKLNLGKVE
+626 CEKFNGKLNLGKVE
-640 YIATGAFTNCSG
+640 YIATGAFANCSG

-664 SIGQNAFQNC
+664 SINPKTFQNC

-688 SISYYA
+688 SIDIYA

-700 IKEIVGKISYLGEGA
+700 IKEIVGKISSLSEGA

-730 SGYASCAYYGCKN
+730 KGYCPFAYYGCKN

-749 KEMRGMYSGFDRA
+749 KKMNDVMYSGFDRA
-762 TSLEEVKIKEGVTSL
+762 TSLEEVKINEGVTSL

-782 ARCTR
+782 ARCTS

-893 KSGEEIELTGKEV
+893 KSGEEIELTGKEA

-914 EKIKEDIEI
+914 EEIKEDIEI
-923 IVTANIEKIEDTDTA
+923 IVTANIEKIYDTDTA

-946 VNIEGSDKENNNDKS
+946 VNIEESDKGNNTGNNNDKS

>member
-1 MEPKLKKIILLS
+1 MKPKVKKIILLS

-50 IIEIKYESG
+50 IVEIKYESG

-77 KIQDYAFDGNKNLK
+77 KIQADAFESNMNLK
-91 NVTIPKTVKEIGY
+91 NVIIPKTVKEIEY
-104 GAFMSCSNIVSIEF
+104 WAFSSCKNLVGIKIDE
-118 DKDSALTKIGN
+118 DSALTKIGK
-129 QAFDGCESLTS
+129 QAFYG
-140 IKIPNKVT
+140 
-148 SIGCYAFYDCSNLD
+148 CSNLD
-162 NITIPDTVTEIGKYA
+162 NITIPDTVIEIGFGA
-177 FDSTI
+177 FDRTI

-208 TNIVIKEGTISI
+208 TNIVIKEGTTSI
-220 VAECFYNKKNLVNI
+220 VARCFDNKKNLVNI

-239 VVYIGDRAFYTCTG
+239 VVYIGDYAFDDCTG

-263 TYMGEVV
+263 TYMGEDV
-270 FSWCNNLTSVK
+270 FSGCNNLTSVK

-287 EIKDYSFSRCDK
+287 EIKDCSFWGCNK

-309 TNIGEGAFSN
+309 TNIGKGAFSK

-407 RIGSGAFSSCSNLE
+407 RIGSGAFSDCSNLE
-421 KVNILGTMEFIGA
+421 KVNILGSMEFIGA
-434 GAFYETKISSGFVER
+434 GAFYGTKISSGFVEK
-449 HIKDKDI
+449 HIRDKDI

-503 TVTISQDNPYF
+503 TVTISQDNPCF

-615 VTRINWEAFIN
+615 VTQIRWEAFFN
-626 CDKFNGKLNLGKVE
+626 CEKFNGKLNLGKVE
-640 YIATGAFTNCSG
+640 YIATGAFANCSG

-664 SIGQNAFQNC
+664 SINPKTFQNC

-688 SISYYA
+688 SIDIYA

-700 IKEIVGKISYLGEGA
+700 IKEIVGKISSLSEGA

-730 SGYASCAYYGCKN
+730 KGYCPFAYYGCKN

-749 KEMRGMYSGFDRA
+749 KKMNDVMYSGFDRA
-762 TSLEEVKIKEGVTSL
+762 TSLEEVKINEGVTSL

-782 ARCTR
+782 ARCTS

-893 KSGEEIELTGKEV
+893 KSGEEIELTGKKA

-946 VNIEGSDKENNNDKS
+946 VNIEESDKENNNDKS

>member
-1 MEPKLKKIILLS
+1 MKPKVKKIILLS

-77 KIQDYAFDGNKNLK
+77 KIQADAFESNMNLK
-91 NVTIPKTVKEIGY
+91 NVIIPKTVKEIGQW
-104 GAFMSCSNIVSIEF
+104 AFRSCSNLVGIKIDE
-118 DKDSALTKIGN
+118 DSALTKIGK
-129 QAFDGCESLTS
+129 QAFYG
-140 IKIPNKVT
+140 
-148 SIGCYAFYDCSNLD
+148 CSNLD
-162 NITIPDTVTEIGKYA
+162 NITIPDTVIEIGVGA
-177 FDSTI
+177 FDRTI

-208 TNIVIKEGTISI
+208 TNIVIKEGTTSI
-220 VAECFYNKKNLVNI
+220 VARCFDNKKNLVNI

-239 VVYIGDRAFYTCTG
+239 VVYIGDYAFDDCTG

-263 TYMGEVV
+263 TYMGEDV
-270 FSWCNNLTSVK
+270 FSGCNNLTSVK

-287 EIKDYSFSRCDK
+287 EIKDYSFLRCDK

-309 TNIGEGAFSN
+309 TNIGKGAFSN

-421 KVNILGTMEFIGA
+421 RVNILGTMEFIGA
-434 GAFYETKISSGFVER
+434 GAFYGTKISSGFVEK
-449 HIKDKDI
+449 HIRDKDI

-503 TVTISQDNPYF
+503 TVTISQDNPCF

-615 VTRINWEAFIN
+615 VTQIRWEAFFN
-626 CDKFNGKLNLGKVE
+626 CEKFNGKLNLGKVE
-640 YIATGAFTNCSG
+640 YIATGAFANCSG

-664 SIGQNAFQNC
+664 SINPKTFQNC

-688 SISYYA
+688 SIDIYA

-700 IKEIVGKISYLGEGA
+700 IKEIVGKISSLSEGA

-730 SGYASCAYYGCKN
+730 KGYCPFAYYGCKN

-749 KEMRGMYSGFDRA
+749 KKMNDVMYSGFDRA
-762 TSLEEVKIKEGVTSL
+762 TSLEEVKINEGVTSL

-782 ARCTR
+782 ARCTS

-914 EKIKEDIEI
+914 EEIKEDIEI
-923 IVTANIEKIEDTDTA
+923 IVTANIEKIDDTDTA

-946 VNIEGSDKENNNDKS
+946 VNIEESDKGNNTGNNNDKS

>member
-1 MEPKLKKIILLS
+1 MKPKVKKIILLS

-77 KIQDYAFDGNKNLK
+77 KIQAQAFESNMNLK
-91 NVTIPKTVKEIGY
+91 NVIIPKTVKEIGY
-104 GAFMSCSNIVSIEF
+104 WAFSSCKNLVGIKIDE
-118 DKDSALTKIGN
+118 DSALTKIGK
-129 QAFDGCESLTS
+129 QAFYG
-140 IKIPNKVT
+140 
-148 SIGCYAFYDCSNLD
+148 CSNLD
-162 NITIPDTVTEIGKYA
+162 NITIPDTVIEIGFGA
-177 FDSTI
+177 FDRTI

-220 VAECFYNKKNLVNI
+220 VAECFYNKENLVNI

-239 VVYIGDRAFYTCTG
+239 VVYIGDRAFDTCTG

-263 TYMGEVV
+263 TYMGEEA

-309 TNIGEGAFSN
+309 TNIGKGAFSK

-407 RIGSGAFSSCSNLE
+407 RIGSGAFSDCSNLE
-421 KVNILGTMEFIGA
+421 KVNILGSMEFIGA
-434 GAFYETKISSGFVER
+434 GAFYGTKISSGFVEK
-449 HIKDKDI
+449 HIRDKDI

-503 TVTISQDNPYF
+503 TVTISQDNPCF

-593 ESIEARA
+593 ESIEASA

-615 VTRINWEAFIN
+615 VTQIRWEAFFN
-626 CDKFNGKLNLGKVE
+626 CEKFNGKLNLGKVE
-640 YIATGAFTNCSG
+640 YIATGAFANCSG

-664 SIGQNAFQNC
+664 NIGPKVFQNC

-688 SISYYA
+688 SIDIYA

-700 IKEIVGKISYLGEGA
+700 IKEIVGKISSLSEGA

-730 SGYASCAYYGCKN
+730 KGYCPCAYYGCKN

-749 KEMRGMYSGFDRA
+749 KKMNDVMYSGFDRA
-762 TSLEEVKIKEGVTSL
+762 TSLEEVKINEGVTSL

-782 ARCTR
+782 ARCTS

-849 VPQNIKI
+849 VPQNIEI

-893 KSGEEIELTGKEV
+893 KSGEEIELAGKEV
-906 DGEVIYEI
+906 DGEVLYEI
-914 EKIKEDIEI
+914 EEIKEDIEI

-946 VNIEGSDKENNNDKS
+946 VNIEESDKENNNDKS

>member
-1 MEPKLKKIILLS
+1 MKPKVKKIILLS

-77 KIQDYAFDGNKNLK
+77 KIQADAFESNMNLK
-91 NVTIPKTVKEIGY
+91 NVIIPKTVKEIGY
-104 GAFMSCSNIVSIEF
+104 WAFSSCENLVGIKIDE
-118 DKDSALTKIGN
+118 DSALTKIGK
-129 QAFDGCESLTS
+129 QAFYG
-140 IKIPNKVT
+140 
-148 SIGCYAFYDCSNLD
+148 CSNLD
-162 NITIPDTVTEIGKYA
+162 NITIPDTVIEIGFGA
-177 FDSTI
+177 FDRTI

-220 VAECFYNKKNLVNI
+220 VARCFDNKKNLVNI

-239 VVYIGDRAFYTCTG
+239 VVYIGDYAFDDCTG

-263 TYMGEVV
+263 TYMGEDV
-270 FSWCNNLTSVK
+270 FSGCNNLTSVK

-287 EIKDYSFSRCDK
+287 EIKDCSFWGCNK

-309 TNIGEGAFSN
+309 TNIGKGAFSK

-385 IGANSFSK
+385 IGANSFSE
-393 CQSLTEITI
+393 CQSLKEITI

-407 RIGSGAFSSCSNLE
+407 RIGSGAFSDCSNLE
-421 KVNILGTMEFIGA
+421 KVNILGSMEFIGA
-434 GAFYETKISSGFVER
+434 GAFYGTKISSGFVEK
-449 HIKDKDI
+449 HIRDKDI

-503 TVTISQDNPYF
+503 TVTISQDNPCF

-615 VTRINWEAFIN
+615 VTQIRWEAFFN
-626 CDKFNGKLNLGKVE
+626 CEKFNGKLNLGKVE
-640 YIATGAFTNCSG
+640 YIATGAFANCSG

-664 SIGQNAFQNC
+664 SINPKTFQNC

-688 SISYYA
+688 SIDIYA

-700 IKEIVGKISYLGEGA
+700 IKEIVGKISSLSEGA

-730 SGYASCAYYGCKN
+730 KGYCPFAYYGCKN

-749 KEMRGMYSGFDRA
+749 KKMNDVMYSGFDRA
-762 TSLEEVKIKEGVTSL
+762 TSLEEVKINEGVTSL

-782 ARCTR
+782 ARCTS

-914 EKIKEDIEI
+914 EEIKEDIEI
-923 IVTANIEKIEDTDTA
+923 IVTANIEKIDDTDTA

-946 VNIEGSDKENNNDKS
+946 VNIEESDKGNNTGNNNDKS

>member
-1 MEPKLKKIILLS
+1 MKPKVKKIILLS

-50 IIEIKYESG
+50 IVEIKYESG

-77 KIQDYAFDGNKNLK
+77 KIQADAFESNMNLK
-91 NVTIPKTVKEIGY
+91 NVIIPKTVKEIEY
-104 GAFMSCSNIVSIEF
+104 WAFSSCKNLVGIKIDE
-118 DKDSALTKIGN
+118 DSALTKIGK
-129 QAFDGCESLTS
+129 QAFYG
-140 IKIPNKVT
+140 
-148 SIGCYAFYDCSNLD
+148 CSNLD
-162 NITIPDTVTEIGKYA
+162 NITIPDTVIEIGFGA
-177 FDSTI
+177 FDRTI

-208 TNIVIKEGTISI
+208 TNIVIKEGTTSI
-220 VAECFYNKKNLVNI
+220 VARCFDNKKNLVNI

-239 VVYIGDRAFYTCTG
+239 VVYIGDYAFDDCTG

-263 TYMGEVV
+263 TYMGEDV
-270 FSWCNNLTSVK
+270 FSGCNNLTSVK

-287 EIKDYSFSRCDK
+287 EIKDCSFWGCNK

-309 TNIGEGAFSN
+309 TNIGKGAFSK

-407 RIGSGAFSSCSNLE
+407 RIGSGAFSDCSNLE
-421 KVNILGTMEFIGA
+421 KVNILGSMEFIGA
-434 GAFYETKISSGFVER
+434 GAFYGTKISSGFVEK
-449 HIKDKDI
+449 HIRDKDI

-503 TVTISQDNPYF
+503 TVTISQDNPCF

-615 VTRINWEAFIN
+615 VTQIRWEAFFN
-626 CDKFNGKLNLGKVE
+626 CEKFNGKLNLGKVE
-640 YIATGAFTNCSG
+640 YIATGAFANCSG

-664 SIGQNAFQNC
+664 SINPKTFQNC

-688 SISYYA
+688 SIDLYA

-700 IKEIVGKISYLGEGA
+700 IKEIVGKISSLSEGA

-730 SGYASCAYYGCKN
+730 KGYCPFAYYGCKN

-749 KEMRGMYSGFDRA
+749 KKMNDVMYSGFDRA
-762 TSLEEVKIKEGVTSL
+762 TSLEEVKINEGVTSL

-782 ARCTR
+782 ARCTS

-831 YCKNIH
+831 YCENIH

-946 VNIEGSDKENNNDKS
+946 VNIEESDKENNNDKS

>member
-1 MEPKLKKIILLS
+1 MKPKVKKIILLS

-50 IIEIKYESG
+50 IVEIKYESG

-77 KIQDYAFDGNKNLK
+77 KIQADAFESNMNLK
-91 NVTIPKTVKEIGY
+91 NVIIPKTVKEIGY
-104 GAFMSCSNIVSIEF
+104 WAFSSCENLVGIKIDE
-118 DKDSALTKIGN
+118 DSALTKIGK
-129 QAFDGCESLTS
+129 QAFYG
-140 IKIPNKVT
+140 
-148 SIGCYAFYDCSNLD
+148 CSNLD
-162 NITIPDTVTEIGKYA
+162 NITIPDTVIEIGFGA
-177 FDSTI
+177 FDRTI

-220 VAECFYNKKNLVNI
+220 VARCFDNKKNLVNI

-239 VVYIGDRAFYTCTG
+239 VVYIGDYAFDDCTG

-263 TYMGEVV
+263 TYMGEDV
-270 FSWCNNLTSVK
+270 FSGCNNLTSVK

-287 EIKDYSFSRCDK
+287 EIKDCSFWGCNK

-309 TNIGEGAFSN
+309 TNIGKGAFSK

-385 IGANSFSK
+385 IGANSFSE
-393 CQSLTEITI
+393 CQSLKEITI

-407 RIGSGAFSSCSNLE
+407 RIGSGAFSDCSNLE
-421 KVNILGTMEFIGA
+421 KVNILGSMEFIGA

-503 TVTISQDNPYF
+503 TVTISQDNPCF

-615 VTRINWEAFIN
+615 VTQIRWEAFFN
-626 CDKFNGKLNLGKVE
+626 CEKFNGKLNLGKVE
-640 YIATGAFTNCSG
+640 YIATGAFANCSG

-664 SIGQNAFQNC
+664 SINPKTFQNC

-688 SISYYA
+688 SIDIYA

-700 IKEIVGKISYLGEGA
+700 IKEIVGKISSLSEGA

-730 SGYASCAYYGCKN
+730 KGYCPFAYYGCKN

-749 KEMRGMYSGFDRA
+749 KKMNDVMYSGFDRA
-762 TSLEEVKIKEGVTSL
+762 TSLEEVKINEGVTSL

-782 ARCTR
+782 ARCTS

-914 EKIKEDIEI
+914 EEIKEDIEI
-923 IVTANIEKIEDTDTA
+923 IVTANIEKIDDTDTA

-946 VNIEGSDKENNNDKS
+946 VNIEESDKGNNTGNNNDKS

>member
-1 MEPKLKKIILLS
+1 MKPKVKKIILLS

-50 IIEIKYESG
+50 IVEIKYESG

-77 KIQDYAFDGNKNLK
+77 KIQADAFESNMNLK
-91 NVTIPKTVKEIGY
+91 NVIIPKTVKEIGY
-104 GAFMSCSNIVSIEF
+104 WAFSSCENLVGIKIDE
-118 DKDSALTKIGN
+118 DSALTKIGK
-129 QAFDGCESLTS
+129 QAFYG
-140 IKIPNKVT
+140 
-148 SIGCYAFYDCSNLD
+148 CSNLD
-162 NITIPDTVTEIGKYA
+162 NITIPDTVIEIGFGA
-177 FDSTI
+177 FDRTI

-220 VAECFYNKKNLVNI
+220 VARCFDNKKNLVNI

-239 VVYIGDRAFYTCTG
+239 VVYIGDYAFDDCTG

-263 TYMGEVV
+263 TYMGEDV
-270 FSWCNNLTSVK
+270 FSGCNNLTSVK

-287 EIKDYSFSRCDK
+287 EIKDCSFWGCNK

-309 TNIGEGAFSN
+309 TNIGKGAFSK

-385 IGANSFSK
+385 IGANSFSE
-393 CQSLTEITI
+393 CQSLKEITI

-407 RIGSGAFSSCSNLE
+407 RIGSGAFSDCSNLE
-421 KVNILGTMEFIGA
+421 KVNILGSMEFIGA
-434 GAFYETKISSGFVER
+434 GAFYGTKISSGFVEK
-449 HIKDKDI
+449 HIRDKDI

-503 TVTISQDNPYF
+503 TVTISQDNPCF

-615 VTRINWEAFIN
+615 VTQIRWEAFFN
-626 CDKFNGKLNLGKVE
+626 CEKFNGKLNLGKVE
-640 YIATGAFTNCSG
+640 YIATGAFANCSG

-664 SIGQNAFQNC
+664 SINPKTFQNC

-688 SISYYA
+688 SIDIYA

-700 IKEIVGKISYLGEGA
+700 IKEIVGKISSLSEGA

-730 SGYASCAYYGCKN
+730 KGYCPFAYYGCKN

-749 KEMRGMYSGFDRA
+749 KKMNDVMYSGFDRA
-762 TSLEEVKIKEGVTSL
+762 TSLEEVKINEGVTSL

-782 ARCTR
+782 ARCTS

-893 KSGEEIELTGKEV
+893 KSGEEIELTGKEA

-914 EKIKEDIEI
+914 EEIKEDIEI
-923 IVTANIEKIEDTDTA
+923 IVTANIEKIYDTDTA

-946 VNIEGSDKENNNDKS
+946 VNIEESDKGNNTGNNNDKS

>member
-1 MEPKLKKIILLS
+1 MKPKVKKIILLS

-50 IIEIKYESG
+50 IVEIKYESG

-77 KIQDYAFDGNKNLK
+77 KIQADAFESNMNLK
-91 NVTIPKTVKEIGY
+91 NVIIPKTVKEIGY
-104 GAFMSCSNIVSIEF
+104 WAFSSCKNLVGIKIDE
-118 DKDSALTKIGN
+118 DSALTKIGK
-129 QAFDGCESLTS
+129 QAFYG
-140 IKIPNKVT
+140 
-148 SIGCYAFYDCSNLD
+148 CSNLD
-162 NITIPDTVTEIGKYA
+162 NITIPDTVIEIGFGA
-177 FDSTI
+177 FDRTI

-220 VAECFYNKKNLVNI
+220 VARCFDNKKNLVNI

-239 VVYIGDRAFYTCTG
+239 VVYIGDYAFDDCTG

-263 TYMGEVV
+263 TYMGEEA
-270 FSWCNNLTSVK
+270 FSGCNNLTSVK

-287 EIKDYSFSRCDK
+287 EIKDCSFWGCNK

-309 TNIGEGAFSN
+309 TNIGKGAFSK

-385 IGANSFSK
+385 IGANSFSS

-434 GAFYETKISSGFVER
+434 GAFYETKISSGFVEK
-449 HIKDKDI
+449 HIRDKDI

-503 TVTISQDNPYF
+503 TVTISQDNPCF

-615 VTRINWEAFIN
+615 VTQIRWEAFFN
-626 CDKFNGKLNLGKVE
+626 CEKFNGKLNLGKVE
-640 YIATGAFTNCSG
+640 YIATGAFANCSG

-664 SIGQNAFQNC
+664 SINPKTFQNC

-688 SISYYA
+688 SIDIYA

-700 IKEIVGKISYLGEGA
+700 IKEIVGKISSLSEGA

-730 SGYASCAYYGCKN
+730 KGYCPFAYYGCKN

-749 KEMRGMYSGFDRA
+749 KKMNDVMYSGFDRA
-762 TSLEEVKIKEGVTSL
+762 TSLEEVKINEGVTSL

-782 ARCTR
+782 ARCTS

-914 EKIKEDIEI
+914 EEIKEDIEI
-923 IVTANIEKIEDTDTA
+923 IVTANIEKIDDTDTA

-946 VNIEGSDKENNNDKS
+946 VNIEESDKGNNTGNNNDKS

>member
-1 MEPKLKKIILLS
+1 MKPKVKKIILLS

-50 IIEIKYESG
+50 IVEIKYESG

-77 KIQDYAFDGNKNLK
+77 KIQADAFESNMNLK
-91 NVTIPKTVKEIGY
+91 NVIIPKTVKEIGQW
-104 GAFMSCSNIVSIEF
+104 AFRSCSNLVGIKIDE
-118 DKDSALTKIGN
+118 DSALTKIGK
-129 QAFDGCESLTS
+129 Q
-140 IKIPNKVT
+140 
-148 SIGCYAFYDCSNLD
+148 AFYDCSNLD

-407 RIGSGAFSSCSNLE
+407 RIGSGAFSDCSNLE
-421 KVNILGTMEFIGA
+421 KVNILGSMEFIGA
-434 GAFYETKISSGFVER
+434 GAFYGTKISSGFVEK
-449 HIKDKDI
+449 HIRDKDI

-503 TVTISQDNPYF
+503 TVTISQDNPCF

-587 VLEEGI
+587 VLEEGM

-615 VTRINWEAFIN
+615 VTQIRWEAFFN
-626 CDKFNGKLNLGKVE
+626 CEKFNGKLNLGKVE
-640 YIATGAFTNCSG
+640 HIEFAAFTNCSG

-664 SIGQNAFQNC
+664 SISRKTFQNC
-674 TGFDGKLYVGQKGI
+674 TGFDGKLYVGQRGI
-688 SISYYA
+688 SIEDYA

-700 IKEIVGKISYLGEGA
+700 IKEIVGKISWLNDGA

-762 TSLEEVKIKEGVTSL
+762 TSLEEVKINEGVTSL

-782 ARCTR
+782 ARCTS

-946 VNIEGSDKENNNDKS
+946 VNIEESDKENNNDKS

>member
-50 IIEIKYESG
+50 IVEIKYESG

-77 KIQDYAFDGNKNLK
+77 KIQAQAFESNMNLK
-91 NVTIPKTVKEIGY
+91 NVIIPKTVKEIGY
-104 GAFMSCSNIVSIEF
+104 WAFSSCKNLVGIKIDE
-118 DKDSALTKIGN
+118 DSALTKIGK
-129 QAFDGCESLTS
+129 QAFYG
-140 IKIPNKVT
+140 
-148 SIGCYAFYDCSNLD
+148 CSNLD
-162 NITIPDTVTEIGKYA
+162 NITIPDTVIEIGFGA
-177 FDSTI
+177 FDRTI

-220 VAECFYNKKNLVNI
+220 VARCFDNKKNLVNI

-239 VVYIGDRAFYTCTG
+239 VVYIGDYAFDDCTG

-263 TYMGEVV
+263 TYMGEEA
-270 FSWCNNLTSVK
+270 FSGCNNLTSVK

-287 EIKDYSFSRCDK
+287 EIKDCSFWGCNK

-309 TNIGEGAFSN
+309 TNIGKGAFSK

-385 IGANSFSK
+385 IGANSFSE
-393 CQSLTEITI
+393 CQSLKEITI

-421 KVNILGTMEFIGA
+421 KVNILGSMEFIGA
-434 GAFYETKISSGFVER
+434 GAFYGTKISSGFVEK
-449 HIKDKDI
+449 HIRDKDI

-503 TVTISQDNPYF
+503 TVTISQDNPCF

-593 ESIEARA
+593 ESIEASA

-615 VTRINWEAFIN
+615 VTQIRWEAFFN
-626 CDKFNGKLNLGKVE
+626 CEKFNGKLNLGKVE
-640 YIATGAFTNCSG
+640 YIATGAFANCSG

-664 SIGQNAFQNC
+664 NIGPKVFQNC

-688 SISYYA
+688 SIDIYA

-700 IKEIVGKISYLGEGA
+700 IKEIVGKISSLSEGA

-730 SGYASCAYYGCKN
+730 KGYCPCAYYGCKN

-749 KEMRGMYSGFDRA
+749 KKMNDVMYSGFDRA
-762 TSLEEVKIKEGVTSL
+762 TSLEEVKINEGVTSL

-782 ARCTR
+782 ARCTS

-849 VPQNIKI
+849 VPQNIEI

-893 KSGEEIELTGKEV
+893 KSGEEIELAGKEV
-906 DGEVIYEI
+906 DGEVLYEI
-914 EKIKEDIEI
+914 EEIKEDIEI

-946 VNIEGSDKENNNDKS
+946 VNIEESDKENNNDKS

>member
-1 MEPKLKKIILLS
+1 MKPKVKKIILLS

-50 IIEIKYESG
+50 IVEIKYESG

-77 KIQDYAFDGNKNLK
+77 KIQADAFESNMNLK
-91 NVTIPKTVKEIGY
+91 NVIIPKTVKEIGQW
-104 GAFMSCSNIVSIEF
+104 AFSSCKNLVGIKIDE
-118 DKDSALTKIGN
+118 DSALTKIGK
-129 QAFDGCESLTS
+129 QAFYG
-140 IKIPNKVT
+140 
-148 SIGCYAFYDCSNLD
+148 CSNLD
-162 NITIPDTVTEIGKYA
+162 NITIPDTVIEIGVGA
-177 FDSTI
+177 FDRTI

-263 TYMGEVV
+263 TYMGEDV
-270 FSWCNNLTSVK
+270 FSGCNNLTSVK

-287 EIKDYSFSRCDK
+287 EIKDYSFLRCDK

-309 TNIGEGAFSN
+309 TNIGKGAFSN

-421 KVNILGTMEFIGA
+421 RVNILGTMEFIGA
-434 GAFYETKISSGFVER
+434 GAFYGTKISSGFVEK
-449 HIKDKDI
+449 HIRDKDI

-503 TVTISQDNPYF
+503 TVTISQDNPCF

-615 VTRINWEAFIN
+615 VTQIRWEAFFN
-626 CDKFNGKLNLGKVE
+626 CEKFNGKLNLGKVE
-640 YIATGAFTNCSG
+640 YIATGAFANCSG

-664 SIGQNAFQNC
+664 SINPKTFQNC

-688 SISYYA
+688 SIDIYA

-700 IKEIVGKISYLGEGA
+700 IKEIVGKISSLSEGA

-730 SGYASCAYYGCKN
+730 KGYCPFAYYGCKN

-749 KEMRGMYSGFDRA
+749 KKMNDVMYSGFDRA
-762 TSLEEVKIKEGVTSL
+762 TSLEEVKINEGVTSL

-782 ARCTR
+782 ARCTS

-914 EKIKEDIEI
+914 EEIKEDIEI
-923 IVTANIEKIEDTDTA
+923 IVTANIEKIDDTDTA

-946 VNIEGSDKENNNDKS
+946 VNIEESDKGNNTGNNNDKS

>member
-1 MEPKLKKIILLS
+1 MKPKVKKIILLS

-77 KIQDYAFDGNKNLK
+77 KIQGDAFQGNMNLK
-91 NVTIPKTVKEIGY
+91 NVIIPNTVKEIEKW
-104 GAFMSCSNIVSIEF
+104 AFSSCKNLVGIKIDE
-118 DKDSALTKIGN
+118 DSALTKIGM
-129 QAFDGCESLTS
+129 QAFYG
-140 IKIPNKVT
+140 
-148 SIGCYAFYDCSNLD
+148 CSNLD
-162 NITIPDTVTEIGKYA
+162 NITIPDTVTEIGMDA
-177 FDSTI
+177 FDRTI
-182 WYDKKPYGELYINNV
+182 WYDKKPYGEIYINNV

-220 VAECFYNKKNLVNI
+220 VARCFDNKKNLVNI

-239 VVYIGDRAFYTCTG
+239 VVYIGDYAFDDCTG
-253 LTSIELPNSV
+253 LTSMEVPNSV
-263 TYMGEVV
+263 TYMGEEA
-270 FSWCNNLTSVK
+270 FSGCNNLTSVK

-287 EIKDYSFSRCDK
+287 EIKDYSFSGCDK

-309 TNIGEGAFSN
+309 TNIGKGAFSN

-407 RIGSGAFSSCSNLE
+407 RIGSGAFSDCSNLE
-421 KVNILGTMEFIGA
+421 KVNILGSMEFIGA
-434 GAFYETKISSGFVER
+434 GAFYGTKISSGFVEK
-449 HIKDKDI
+449 HIRDKDI

-503 TVTISQDNPYF
+503 TVTISQDNPCF

-615 VTRINWEAFIN
+615 VTQIRWEAFFN
-626 CDKFNGKLNLGKVE
+626 CEKFNGKLNLGKVE
-640 YIATGAFTNCSG
+640 YIATGAFANCSG

-664 SIGQNAFQNC
+664 SINPKTFQNC

-688 SISYYA
+688 SIDIYA

-700 IKEIVGKISYLGEGA
+700 IKEIVGKISSLSEGA

-730 SGYASCAYYGCKN
+730 KGYCPFAYYGCKN

-749 KEMRGMYSGFDRA
+749 KKMNDVMYSGFDRA
-762 TSLEEVKIKEGVTSL
+762 TSLEEVKINEGVTSL

-782 ARCTR
+782 ARCTS

>member
-1 MEPKLKKIILLS
+1 MKPKVKKIILLS

-50 IIEIKYESG
+50 IVEIKYESG

-77 KIQDYAFDGNKNLK
+77 KIQADAFESNMNLK
-91 NVTIPKTVKEIGY
+91 NVIIPKTVKEIGY
-104 GAFMSCSNIVSIEF
+104 WAFSSCENLVGIKIDE
-118 DKDSALTKIGN
+118 DSALTKIGK
-129 QAFDGCESLTS
+129 QAFYG
-140 IKIPNKVT
+140 
-148 SIGCYAFYDCSNLD
+148 CSNLD
-162 NITIPDTVTEIGKYA
+162 NITIPDTVIEIGFGA
-177 FDSTI
+177 FDRTI

-220 VAECFYNKKNLVNI
+220 VARCFDNKKNLVNI

-239 VVYIGDRAFYTCTG
+239 VVYIGDYAFDDCTG

-263 TYMGEVV
+263 TYMGEDV
-270 FSWCNNLTSVK
+270 FSGCNNLTSVK

-287 EIKDYSFSRCDK
+287 EIKDCSFWGCNK

-309 TNIGEGAFSN
+309 TNIGKGAFSK

-385 IGANSFSK
+385 IGANSFSE
-393 CQSLTEITI
+393 CQSLKEITI

-407 RIGSGAFSSCSNLE
+407 RIGSGAFSDCSNLE
-421 KVNILGTMEFIGA
+421 KVNILGSMEFIGA
-434 GAFYETKISSGFVER
+434 GAFYGTKISSGFVEK
-449 HIKDKDI
+449 HIRDKDI

-503 TVTISQDNPYF
+503 TVTISQDNPCF

-615 VTRINWEAFIN
+615 VTQIRWEAFFN
-626 CDKFNGKLNLGKVE
+626 CEKFNGKLNLGKVE
-640 YIATGAFTNCSG
+640 YIATGAFANCSG

-664 SIGQNAFQNC
+664 SINPKTFQNC

-688 SISYYA
+688 SIDIYA

-700 IKEIVGKISYLGEGA
+700 IKEIVGKISSLSEGA

-730 SGYASCAYYGCKN
+730 KGYCPFAYYGCKN

-749 KEMRGMYSGFDRA
+749 KKMNDVMYSGFDRA
-762 TSLEEVKIKEGVTSL
+762 TSLEEVKINEGVTSL

-782 ARCTR
+782 ARCTS

-914 EKIKEDIEI
+914 EEIKEDIEI

>member
-1 MEPKLKKIILLS
+1 MKPKVKKIILLS

-77 KIQDYAFDGNKNLK
+77 KIQGDAFQGNMNLK
-91 NVTIPKTVKEIGY
+91 NVIIPNTVKEIEKW
-104 GAFMSCSNIVSIEF
+104 AFSSCKNLVGIKIDE
-118 DKDSALTKIGN
+118 DSALTKIGM
-129 QAFDGCESLTS
+129 QAFYG
-140 IKIPNKVT
+140 
-148 SIGCYAFYDCSNLD
+148 CSNLD
-162 NITIPDTVTEIGKYA
+162 NITIPDTVTEIGMDA
-177 FDSTI
+177 FDRTI
-182 WYDKKPYGELYINNV
+182 WYDKKPYGEIYINNV

-220 VAECFYNKKNLVNI
+220 VARCFDNKKNLVNI

-239 VVYIGDRAFYTCTG
+239 VVYIGDYAFDDCTG
-253 LTSIELPNSV
+253 LTSMEVPNSV
-263 TYMGEVV
+263 TYMGEEA
-270 FSWCNNLTSVK
+270 FSGCNNLTSVK

-287 EIKDYSFSRCDK
+287 EIKDYSFSGCDK

-309 TNIGEGAFSN
+309 TNIGKGAFSN

-337 TFYQCSNLEEVQ
+337 TFYQCSNLEEVE

-407 RIGSGAFSSCSNLE
+407 RIGSGAFSDCSNLE
-421 KVNILGTMEFIGA
+421 KVNILGSMEFIGA
-434 GAFYETKISSGFVER
+434 GAFYGTKISSGFVEK
-449 HIKDKDI
+449 HIRDKDI

-503 TVTISQDNPYF
+503 TVTISQDNPCF

-615 VTRINWEAFIN
+615 VTQIRWEAFFN
-626 CDKFNGKLNLGKVE
+626 CEKFNGKLNLGKVE
-640 YIATGAFTNCSG
+640 YIATGAFANCSG

-664 SIGQNAFQNC
+664 SINPKTFQNC

-688 SISYYA
+688 SIDIYA

-700 IKEIVGKISYLGEGA
+700 IKEIVGKISSLSEGA

-730 SGYASCAYYGCKN
+730 KGYCPFAYYGCKN

-749 KEMRGMYSGFDRA
+749 KKMNDVMYSGFDRA
-762 TSLEEVKIKEGVTSL
+762 TSLEEVKINEGVTSL

-782 ARCTR
+782 ARCTS

-914 EKIKEDIEI
+914 EEIKEDIEI
-923 IVTANIEKIEDTDTA
+923 IVTANIEKIDDTDTA

-946 VNIEGSDKENNNDKS
+946 VNIEESDKGNNTGNNNDKS